1 MASSPENLQEEKS
14 EQLKAFIAAIVE
26 DDELQ
31 ENLGRASSVISVVRI
46 AKRYGFSITPEE
58 VLEASPISFF
68 VTNKEGIM
76 NFTIDVR

>member
-1 MASSPENLQEEKS
+1 MTSSPGNLQEEKS

-31 ENLGRASSVISVVRI
+31 ENLERASSVISVVRI
-46 AKRYGFSITPEE
+46 AKRYGFSITPKE

-68 VTNKEGIM
+68 VTNKEGIR